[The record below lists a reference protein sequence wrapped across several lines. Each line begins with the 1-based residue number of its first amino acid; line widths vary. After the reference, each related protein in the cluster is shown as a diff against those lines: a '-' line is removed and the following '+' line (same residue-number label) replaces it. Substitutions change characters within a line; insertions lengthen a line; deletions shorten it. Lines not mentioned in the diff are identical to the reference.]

1 MIFFSFSGKK
11 EDLASSSDDED
22 SGKGETRTVTT
33 SLSAVLGMI
42 KESASEDTDRT
53 RYSSEP
59 QQIGPQDP
67 RESSKMSKIPD
78 TITNPWD
85 NLDTKSKVEK
95 LKSFS
100 ALQNHYTKQLI
111 GKGLHA
117 RDTREESAD
126 CMMCL
131 VVSGWSDNMLKD
143 MVER

>member
-1 MIFFSFSGKK
+1 MKCFCCSGKK
-11 EDLASSSDDED
+11 EDLASSSEDED

-42 KESASEDTDRT
+42 KESASEDTDRS

-59 QQIGPQDP
+59 PQIGPQDP
-67 RESSKMSKIPD
+67 RDKSKMSKIPD

-100 ALQNHYTKQLI
+100 ALQNHFTKQLI
-111 GKGLHA
+111 SKGMHA
-117 RDTREESAD
+117 RDAREESAD